1 MGETVEEK
9 QPIKVK
15 VVRVGYYNVMYDISL
30 CSEFDEMKFKYF
42 TDRIQKGEKMFMR
55 DIEQWCEAQNLHY
68 HTSFVYRKDLP
79 LKANI
84 FNYYSYLRGRI
95 EKRKRQAIMKRK

>member
-1 MGETVEEK
+1 M
-9 QPIKVK
+9 
-15 VVRVGYYNVMYDISL
+15 VRVGYYNVMYDISS

-42 TDRIQKGEKMFMR
+42 TNRIQKGVKMFMR
-55 DIEQWCEAQNLHY
+55 DIEQWCEAKNLHY

-84 FNYYSYLRGRI
+84 FNYYSYLMLI
-95 EKRKRQAIMKRK
+95 LFYHSAAIAMKMQQSSNHYM